1 MLKRKKKRTALVTYV
16 SKTGH
21 TRQAA
26 EDVAR
31 GLELGGVRA
40 VVKSL
45 SEVGRGE
52 LGDYRIVAVGS
63 PTHGGKPARA
73 VRNFFKGL
81 GRKDFKGKVVTG
93 FSAYAGMR
101 GEHTVKG
108 LRKQFKKHGAGK
120 VVKGVAVKA
129 GAPLSLWKGPDAAER
144 DVARLIELGRAL
156 ARKRR

>member
-1 MLKRKKKRTALVTYV
+1 MFRKKTALVTYF

-31 GLELGGVRA
+31 GLESAGVRA

-45 SEVGRGE
+45 GEVGKDE
-52 LGDYRIVAVGS
+52 LKGYHILAVGS
-63 PTHGGKPARA
+63 PTRGGKPAR
-73 VRNFFKGL
+73 VVKKFFKQMGKKEL
-81 GRKDFKGKVVTG
+81 KGKTTAG

-101 GEHTVKG
+101 GKHAVKG
-108 LRKQFKKHGAGK
+108 LRKLLKKHGSGK

-129 GAPLSLWKGPDAAER
+129 GAPLSLWTGPDASEK
-144 DVARLIELGRAL
+144 DTARLVTLGRKL
-156 ARKRR
+156 GGKRR